1 MDISTLYVAVFAV
14 YAVVTLMPAE
24 MNELAIY

>member
-1 MDISTLYVAVFAV
+1 MDISALYAAVFAV

-24 MNELAIY
+24 LDELTIY